1 MSIELTEGQAS
12 FELNE
17 VRSNDTRPVVE
28 VQEKAMDLGVTYKA
42 MDLGVIY
49 KAIDLGVT

>member
-1 MSIELTEGQAS
+1 LNLK
-12 FELNE
+12 LNE
-17 VRSNDTRPVVE
+17 VRSDGPCPVVE